1 MKNTDFLSQNINWN
15 ETGDV
20 FFPYEA
26 DVDGKRL
33 SIRINDFPEEH
44 LYTLL
49 VDGEEVCDFDD
60 WLENWNRNS
69 EENYFEEAEAL
80 AR

>member
-15 ETGDV
+15 ETGDA

-26 DVDGKRL
+26 VVDGKEL

-49 VDGEEVCDFDD
+49 VDGEEVCNFDD

-69 EENYFEEAEAL
+69 EENYYEEAETL